1 MHALHLTSCTVQA
14 LVEGDQSRGGAVGA
28 WWTFLR
34 LHGAARAVEAGRALV
49 RLLAQIRRGAVGVLA
64 TEIAETGC
72 DVTHVRTRKIYVM
85 LHQHTCTKTTLI
97 ANDAVSKLT
106 PRCRCRCSQSAPL
119 RHSRSRPGTG
129 YSRIP
134 SPDRCGSST
143 YLAGTGTRTRCVC
156 RPDTSNLYSLTI
168 DNAHTSTV
176 YTCTC
181 TVHVHQNKIPVF
193 AFAHYLEIL
202 RLLIRS
208 FDQILRL
215 T

>member
-1 MHALHLTSCTVQA
+1 MYIAYIRRYNIAESSKLFQTTCTCVTKVYSSKMHALHLTSSTVQA

-28 WWTFLR
+28 WRTFLGFD
-34 LHGAARAVEAGRALV
+34 GAARAVEAGRALV

-85 LHQHTCTKTTLI
+85 LHQHTCTKKSVI
-97 ANDAVSKLT
+97 ANDAVNKLT
-106 PRCRCRCSQSAPL
+106 RRCRCRCSQSAPL

-156 RPDTSNLYSLTI
+156 RPDTSNLYSLTTANTMI
-168 DNAHTSTV
+168 KLD
-176 YTCTC
+176 
-181 TVHVHQNKIPVF
+181 K
-193 AFAHYLEIL
+193 L
-202 RLLIRS
+202 RYG
-208 FDQILRL
+208 
-215 T
+215 